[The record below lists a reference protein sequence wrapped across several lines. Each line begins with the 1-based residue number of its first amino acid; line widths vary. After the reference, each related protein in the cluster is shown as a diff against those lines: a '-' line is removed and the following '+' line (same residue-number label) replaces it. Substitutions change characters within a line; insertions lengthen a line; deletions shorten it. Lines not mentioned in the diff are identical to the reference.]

1 MVKLLLKEKVEVSLT
16 IPEKATLKKDKK
28 RANHRESLDKKIEK
42 LESRIDEAK
51 AKLFL
56 EEVYTDPLKYKE
68 IEEEIERLE
77 EELNQCLLEWS

>member
-1 MVKLLLKEKVEVSLT
+1 M
-16 IPEKATLKKDKK
+16 KKDKK

-51 AKLFL
+51 AKLSL